1 MEYLKINK
9 EDAINMYNNGSD
21 EVKNALVELF
31 GKDAFKSKFD
41 DSIKTW
47 DDVCNKLGISVNQ
60 HVVCAQLDKKA
71 FCKAQ
76 ALYKLI
82 AIQTAINNEVEFDGN
97 GYSYYP
103 YWDFR
108 FMGEKELPNGS
119 VYKRVDFCDCHEDM
133 YGQVVLFMG
142 TYCRKKGQGTDY
154 GFPISYNSSEAA
166 EHAAK
171 YFEDVFFEYYGIHI
185 IND

>member
-21 EVKNALVELF
+21 EVKNALVEMF
-31 GKDAFKSKFD
+31 GKDAFGHKFD

-47 DDVCNKLGISVNQ
+47 KDVCNKLGISANQ
-60 HVVCAQLDKKA
+60 HVVCEQLDKKA
-71 FCKAQ
+71 FCKAL

-82 AIQTAINNEVEFDGN
+82 AIQTAINNEVEFDEN

-108 FMGEKELPNGS
+108 FMDEKELPNGRYTNVWTS
-119 VYKRVDFCDCHEDM
+119 AIVMKICMAKLYFLWERIVAKKVKELIMDF
-133 YGQVVLFMG
+133 Q
-142 TYCRKKGQGTDY
+142 
-154 GFPISYNSSEAA
+154 
-166 EHAAK
+166 
-171 YFEDVFFEYYGIHI
+171 
-185 IND
+185 